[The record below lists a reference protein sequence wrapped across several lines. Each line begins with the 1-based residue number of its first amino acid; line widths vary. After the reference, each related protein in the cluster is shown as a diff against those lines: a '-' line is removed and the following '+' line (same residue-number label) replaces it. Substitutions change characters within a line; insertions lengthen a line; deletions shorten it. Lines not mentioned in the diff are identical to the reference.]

1 MKTISLKESKAP
13 YSLALDEEQLGA
25 EAAIIERHG
34 RPIAVLI
41 PFHEYQE
48 FARWRAR
55 ELPSHLQPAELEQ
68 FERDHRAFERRREEL
83 LQTHR
88 GQFVAVL
95 NGQVVDADPDQGDLA
110 KRVYAKFGYRPIYM
124 DEVREKPRL
133 YEFPSPEVMCEL
145 P

>member
-1 MKTISLKESKAP
+1 MSMKTISLKESQAP

-25 EAAIIERHG
+25 EPAIIERHG
-34 RPIAVLI
+34 QPVAVLV

-55 ELPSHLQPAELEQ
+55 ELPAHLQPAGLEQ
-68 FERDHRAFERRREEL
+68 FERDHHAFERLREEL
-83 LQTHR
+83 LKTHR

-95 NGQVVDADPDQGDLA
+95 NGQVVDADPDQWELA

-133 YEFPSPEVMCEL
+133 YRIPGPRLVR
-145 P
+145 